1 PPLTLAAN
9 VPPTVLPAKLM
20 SLASKPMTGSPNT
33 TVNRTGPAFVGSAWP
48 AAWSIVTDGGVLLK
62 LTVLSVLVEVAL
74 AFPAASI
81 AAPAGMLATTVPGPV
96 IPLTV
101 TVYVGPVP
109 LTVAVRVPGAVLP
122 VKVTSPPVNPE
133 TGSLNTTV
141 KLTGAALV
149 G

>member
-1 PPLTLAAN
+1 
-9 VPPTVLPAKLM
+9 
-20 SLASKPMTGSPNT
+20 
-33 TVNRTGPAFVGSAWP
+33 
-48 AAWSIVTDGGVLLK
+48 
-62 LTVLSVLVEVAL
+62 SVLVEVAL

-149 G
+149 GSACEPAWSSATAGATLSNVRVSTFDAAFPTPPPLVAAPA